1 MRKVTII
8 DNNRIGLFD
17 LHTMDMDN
25 SSLLDRKLSYDLN
38 IKFDEVIES
47 KSLVRKLIKVI
58 RRRKKYEKNKR
69 RNTNV

>member
-58 RRRKKYEKNKR
+58 RRRKK
-69 RNTNV
+69 